1 RLRPCRRRPRRGRGA
16 GRLHPLRG
24 AERDLDQSPGPLE
37 DADPHAAQGLERQA
51 APDTGLPV
59 RLDGTLRGEP
69 VRRGARAGEGVGM
82 PSRRADL
89 IRKAR
94 RLAAERDRL
103 IDDLAAEWTHAL
115 RGQGL
120 SATDLDELWGGPV
133 ADAVRRGGQTSDG
146 KPTVQAWR
154 HEAQEVIARV
164 RQKVEAALG
173 ER

>member
-1 RLRPCRRRPRRGRGA
+1 
-16 GRLHPLRG
+16 
-24 AERDLDQSPGPLE
+24 
-37 DADPHAAQGLERQA
+37 
-51 APDTGLPV
+51 
-59 RLDGTLRGEP
+59 
-69 VRRGARAGEGVGM
+69 M
-82 PSRRADL
+82 PSRLADL

-103 IDDLAAEWTHAL
+103 IEDLSVEWTHAL

-120 SATDLDELWGGPV
+120 SAADLDELWAGLV
-133 ADAVRRGGQTSDG
+133 EDAVRRGRPAADG
-146 KPTVQAWR
+146 KWTAQAWR